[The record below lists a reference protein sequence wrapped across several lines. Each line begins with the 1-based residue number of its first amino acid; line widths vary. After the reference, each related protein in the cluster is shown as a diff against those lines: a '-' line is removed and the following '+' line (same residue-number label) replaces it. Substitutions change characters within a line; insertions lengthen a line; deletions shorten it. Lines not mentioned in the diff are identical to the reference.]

1 MKKLIAY
8 LMVSVC
14 LLSFMSSV
22 ANAETKVMYVLV
34 RDELTVRSKASL
46 GSDRIGY
53 LFPGDPVE
61 VTRNYRGWS
70 HLDNL
75 GCEEGSGWVSSNY
88 LVDSEVT
95 IFEDGLTAV
104 IEANGRVAVRA
115 SVDGKRVGW
124 LSPRDEV
131 IVYAMCKDWAVT
143 SEGYIKSEFLHIDAS
158 LVSDMSRES
167 SI

>member
-14 LLSFMSSV
+14 LLPFVLSV
-22 ANAETKVMYVLV
+22 ANAETEVMYVLV
-34 RDELTVRSKASL
+34 QDELTIRSKASL

-70 HLDNL
+70 YLENL
-75 GCEEGSGWVSSNY
+75 GCEDGSGWVSSNY

-95 IFEDGLTAV
+95 VFKDGLTAV
-104 IEANGRVAVRA
+104 VEANGRVAVRA
-115 SVDGKRVGW
+115 HVDGKRVGW
-124 LSPRDEV
+124 LSPKDEV
-131 IVYAMCKDWAVT
+131 TVYAMCKDWAVT
-143 SEGYIKSEFLHIDAS
+143 SEGYIKSEFLHIDDS
-158 LVSDMSRES
+158 PVSDVE
-167 SI
+167 

>member
-14 LLSFMSSV
+14 LLYFMLSV

-34 RDELTVRSKASL
+34 QDELIIRSKASL

-70 HLDNL
+70 YLDNL
-75 GCEEGSGWVSSNY
+75 GCEDGSGWVSSNY
-88 LVDSEVT
+88 LVESEVT
-95 IFEDGLTAV
+95 VFEDELTAV
-104 IEANGRVAVRA
+104 VEANGRVAVRA
-115 SVDGKRVGW
+115 YVDGKRVGW
-124 LSPRDEV
+124 LSPGDEV
-131 IVYAMCKDWAVT
+131 TVHAMCKDWAVT
-143 SEGYIKSEFLHIDAS
+143 NEGYIKSEFLHIDDS
-158 LVSDMSRES
+158 QVSDTE
-167 SI
+167 